1 MEEEWSSDVELLLEQ
16 IRLNSIQM
24 SLHHKDRFLVLKSYL
39 RFFRIPTICLSA
51 VGIFTAVGLTGY
63 VSNGVVSF
71 LSCGIS
77 LVTGIINSIEL
88 YIGVQRGMELE
99 LSSSKD
105 FYILA
110 TDIFKILTLT
120 PENRMVAGRTFLD
133 EKYQA
138 YCKLIESSI
147 IVDSTI
153 NDKLLPF
160 DISLMTI
167 PPAQQSPKFRRMSTV
182 SNFFPRSSFMLG
194 KSFKDSIPSTPRLDI
209 HPLKL
214 AGKENSNIV

>member
-24 SLHHKDRFLVLKSYL
+24 SLHHKDRFIVLKSYL
-39 RFFRIPTICLSA
+39 KWFRIPTICLSA
-51 VGIFTAVGLTGY
+51 VGVFIAVGLNGY
-63 VSNGVVSF
+63 VDHGVVSF

-77 LVTGIINSIEL
+77 LVTGIINSVEL

-110 TDIFKILTLT
+110 TDIFKILTLI

-160 DISLMTI
+160 DISTMNI
-167 PPAQQSPKFRRMSTV
+167 PPTLQIPPLRRMSTV
-182 SNFFPRSSFMLG
+182 SNFFPRTSFMLG
-194 KSFKDSIPSTPRLDI
+194 KSFKDIIPTTPRLDL
-209 HPLKL
+209 HPLKQG
-214 AGKENSNIV
+214 GKENSNIV